1 MIVIGPSVALSVIAN
16 YENDRYKDPETDQ
29 SGPILLLT
37 VGILTFIFGLLT
49 TIFGS
54 SIAIWMVDPRVLE
67 SNGYIVGLI
76 YPTFAADTSKNP
88 DSL

>member
-16 YENDRYKDPETDQ
+16 DENDRYKDPETDQ

-37 VGILTFIFGLLT
+37 VGIFTFIFGLLT

-67 SNGYIVGLI
+67 SNGNIVGLI